1 MSGMNAPIGGILMY
15 VGIADFWV
23 FLAYVLCVFSVV
35 LCIVY
40 GVLKWNKNGGEIT
53 PEDVAWAKEEDAITE
68 EL

>member
-1 MSGMNAPIGGILMY
+1 MY